1 MRRFFLVAAG
11 LILLAVASVGLFW
24 PLRRGE
30 TDAPVTN
37 VVPRPPAL
45 LEYRGLDSSELVSK
59 GDTVEVAER
68 DSTVTSASPAVPD
81 PGASREKTTMAGFS
95 VAVKQIVNPYRVLG
109 IFVMPNETIE
119 IETTF
124 TLPGE
129 VYTLA
134 VEDGR
139 ARTLEPGKWRW
150 TAPGESGVY
159 PLLVEG
165 PAQTM
170 IFNVFVQT
178 PFDNDRPIL
187 ESYVIG
193 SYEERSL
200 RGDPRFNP
208 PRGLIEVNEQT
219 EEVLVSPHFTLG
231 AFTCHQEGDPKFV
244 ALDEQLVLKLEMLL
258 DEVNRSGIGATSFVV
273 MSGYRTPYYNKA
285 IGNTT
290 RYSLHL
296 FGRAADIFID
306 EDRDGRMDD
315 LNRDGRI
322 DKEDARILYEL
333 IDGMRSQSWYQP
345 FLGGLGLYGPNG
357 HRGPFV
363 HVDSRGHEAR
373 W

>member
-1 MRRFFLVAAG
+1 
-11 LILLAVASVGLFW
+11 
-24 PLRRGE
+24 
-30 TDAPVTN
+30 
-37 VVPRPPAL
+37 
-45 LEYRGLDSSELVSK
+45 
-59 GDTVEVAER
+59 
-68 DSTVTSASPAVPD
+68 VPD
-81 PGASREKTTMAGFS
+81 PGASREKTKAGFS
-95 VAVKQIVNPYRVLG
+95 VAVNHIVSPYRVLG

-124 TLPGE
+124 TRPGE

-134 VEDGR
+134 VEEGH
-139 ARTLEPGKWRW
+139 ASTLEPGKWRW
-150 TAPGESGVY
+150 EAPEEPGVY
-159 PLLVEG
+159 ALLVEG

-170 IFNVFVQT
+170 TFNVFVQT

-187 ESYVIG
+187 ESYLIG
-193 SYEERSL
+193 AYEKRPL

-231 AFTCHQEGDPKFV
+231 AFASHQEGDPKFV

-258 DEVNRSGIGATSFVV
+258 DEVKRSGIGATSFVV
-273 MSGYRTPYYNKA
+273 MSGYRTPHYNKA

-306 EDRDGRMDD
+306 EDRDGQMDD

-322 DKEDARILYEL
+322 DKEDARVLYDL
-333 IDGMRSQSWYQP
+333 IDGMRSQP
-345 FLGGLGLYGPNG
+345 FLGGLGMYGPNA

-363 HVDSRGHEAR
+363 HVDSRGYVAR